1 MRNRP
6 EKSRANLQEQ
16 ITCHRISKSE
26 EKLAKFFV
34 IGTSDSI
41 PGQLKSTGVVTRA
54 HGAKLIADKSNSG
67 LKAILIRASF
77 GCTDSRTA
85 IDERYSMIDCFIATR
100 YANNV
105 VPSDIIGYLVYFRV
119 NEAPQGHEGVATLA
133 RCNGIRKVS
142 FLDQNRTTDSQN
154 YFSSIVTINRSQS
167 NFVSPYLHRHGQVET
182 RKGGIGWNGQVG
194 IAFPQFGIGQST
206 MFRTKDDGHRLL
218 ST

>member
-1 MRNRP
+1 M
-6 EKSRANLQEQ
+6 
-16 ITCHRISKSE
+16 SKSE
-26 EKLAKFFV
+26 EKLAKLFV

-67 LKAILIRASF
+67 LKAILLRASF
-77 GCTDSRTA
+77 CCTDSRTA
-85 IDERYSMIDCFIATR
+85 IDERYSTIDCFIATR

-105 VPSDIIGYLVYFRV
+105 VPSDRIGYLVYFRV

-142 FLDQNRTTDSQN
+142 FLDPNRTTESQN
-154 YFSSIVTINRSQS
+154 YFSSTATTTNRSQS
-167 NFVSPYLHRHGQVET
+167 HFVRPYLHRHGQVET
-182 RKGGIGWNGQVG
+182 GKGWVGWNAQIG
-194 IAFPQFGIGQST
+194 IAFPQFVIRQST
-206 MFRTKDDGHRLL
+206 MFRTKYDGHRLL